1 MEYLFAHDY
10 RHQLNEVERYFKAG
24 MLKPWPEINT
34 YINRLEGD
42 TTWDHLS
49 LMTMVFYE
57 HLSIDQ
63 RLSTVMAY
71 IYKNLYLAQSIH
83 CGVKDDEE
91 GQEYNQD
98 LQFAIL
104 IGDYT
109 FGYIMQLLLEN
120 KAEKVLDSLSA
131 MICTISEGLVR
142 KHQQAWNHIRE
153 VEEIKAPL
161 YATAFQTAAQLAGGG
176 QESAY
181 YRLGHDIGMAV
192 ELLHLG
198 INQQVDKYI
207 HSSFEILSS
216 LKEGN
221 ACYGVM
227 MKVINEL
234 HDLACNQD
242 HAAVI

>member
-1 MEYLFAHDY
+1 M
-10 RHQLNEVERYFKAG
+10 
-24 MLKPWPEINT
+24 
-34 YINRLEGD
+34 
-42 TTWDHLS
+42 
-49 LMTMVFYE
+49 
-57 HLSIDQ
+57 
-63 RLSTVMAY
+63 
-71 IYKNLYLAQSIH
+71 
-83 CGVKDDEE
+83 
-91 GQEYNQD
+91 
-98 LQFAIL
+98 
-104 IGDYT
+104 
-109 FGYIMQLLLEN
+109 
-120 KAEKVLDSLSA
+120 
-131 MICTISEGLVR
+131 
-142 KHQQAWNHIRE
+142 
-153 VEEIKAPL
+153 EEIKAPL

-176 QESAY
+176 QERAY

>member
-1 MEYLFAHDY
+1 MEYLFARDY
-10 RHQLNEVERYFKAG
+10 RHRLNEVERSFKNG
-24 MLKPWPEINT
+24 MVKSWPEIKT
-34 YINRLEGD
+34 YANRLEGD

-49 LMTMVFYE
+49 LMTLVFYD
-57 HLSIDQ
+57 HLGVNN

-71 IYKNLYLAQSIH
+71 IFKNLYLAQTIH

-120 KAEKVLDSLSA
+120 QAERVLTSLAS

-142 KHQQAWNHIRE
+142 KRYQAWNPIRE
-153 VEEIKAPL
+153 IEEVKAPL
-161 YATAFQTAAQLAGGG
+161 YATAFQTAAQLAECGM
-176 QESAY
+176 ESSY
-181 YRLGHDIGMAV
+181 SRVGHDIGMAV

-198 INQQVDKYI
+198 VNNQVDRYV
-207 HSSFEILSS
+207 HSSFEILSG
-216 LKEGN
+216 LKQDHALDGIM
-221 ACYGVM
+221 G
-227 MKVINEL
+227 KVINEL
-234 HDLACNQD
+234 HELACSQD
-242 HAAVI
+242 RAAVI